1 MDQAAQLPHLKG
13 LKTMETPSWRKPV
26 GTLAILA
33 YMAVWAVCV
42 ASLSE
47 YVGTWPVLVQAVFY
61 LIAGIIWIFPLKP
74 VLKWMETGDF
84 R

>member
-1 MDQAAQLPHLKG
+1 
-13 LKTMETPSWRKPV
+13 MENPSWRKPV
-26 GTLAILA
+26 GTLGILA

-47 YVGTWPVLVQAVFY
+47 YVGAWPVLVQAVFY

-74 VLKWMETGDF
+74 VLKWMETGSL